1 MNGDGAAASVA
12 RLTPPSADFDARREA
27 GRAARARMSR
37 AGHAAWTPSAS
48 RADPVS
54 LLEEQAA
61 QRDPDL
67 VPIRHGRMR
76 ASPFA
81 FFRGAALIMA
91 ADLATSPD
99 SGLIVQLC
107 GDAHLSNFGL
117 FGSAERRLVF
127 DMNDFD
133 ETLPGPFEWDV
144 KRLVASTEIA
154 GRHRGFSDGERRD
167 LRRVAVRGYR
177 EQMEASAKASALD
190 AWYDSVSVER
200 VQEWVRREREA
211 DRAGKRQVSGIDSV
225 VAKARSKDRMRA
237 VSKLVAVDGG
247 RMRIIA
253 DPPLV
258 VPVEDFV
265 GGEHAETAELM
276 REVLDS
282 YRSTLVAARHP
293 LSEYSY
299 VHMARRVSG
308 VGSVGTRAWIVLLR
322 GRDDEDAILLQA
334 KEAQASVLERFLG
347 SSEYESH
354 GERVVRGQ
362 RLMQASGDVFLGWSR
377 GITDANGRQRD
388 FYLRQL
394 HDWKGSFEPEKM
406 VPHGAMLY
414 ARLCGETLARAHG
427 RTGDRVQIAAYLGA
441 SRTFEDAISDFAESY
456 ADQNDAD
463 FRAFERAI
471 EEGRIQARDA

>member
-1 MNGDGAAASVA
+1 MSPSTMPVA
-12 RLTPPSADFDARREA
+12 RLSPQSSDFEARRAA
-27 GRAARARMSR
+27 GLEARARLRRS
-37 AGHAAWTPSAS
+37 GHAEWTPPQT
-48 RADPVS
+48 RVDPVA
-54 LLEEQAA
+54 LLEGQAA

-76 ASPFA
+76 TSPFA

-91 ADLATSPD
+91 ADLATIRD
-99 SGLIVQLC
+99 SGLVVQLC

-144 KRLVASTEIA
+144 KRLVASIEIA
-154 GRHRGFSDGERRD
+154 GRHRGFTDGERD
-167 LRRVAVRGYR
+167 GMRRAAVRGYR
-177 EQMEASAKASALD
+177 EQMQGAAGASVLD
-190 AWYDSVSVER
+190 AWYDTVSVESVR
-200 VQEWVRREREA
+200 EWVRRERKA
-211 DRAGKRQVSGIDSV
+211 DRAGKRQVRGIDSV
-225 VAKARSKDRMRA
+225 AAKARSKDRVKA
-237 VSKLVAVDGG
+237 VSKLVGFVDG
-247 RMRIIA
+247 RMRILP

-265 GGEHAETAELM
+265 GGEQAATAELM
-276 REVLDS
+276 REVLDA
-282 YRSTLVAARHP
+282 YRSTLGAARHP

-308 VGSVGTRAWIVLLR
+308 VGSVGTRSWIVLLR
-322 GRDDEDAILLQA
+322 GRDDDDAILLQA

-347 SSEYESH
+347 PSEHASH

-362 RLMQASGDVFLGWSR
+362 RLMQASGDIFLGWSP
-377 GITDANGRQRD
+377 GVTDANGRRRD

-394 HDWKGSFEPEKM
+394 HDWKGSFDPEKL
-406 VPHGAMLY
+406 VPHGAELY

-427 RTGDRVQIAAYLGA
+427 RTGDRVAIAAYLGG
-441 SRTFEDAISDFAESY
+441 SRAFDDAVSAFAVSY
-456 ADQNDAD
+456 ADQNDED
-463 FRAFERAI
+463 FRAFTRAI
-471 EEGRIQARDA
+471 DEGRIAAVDA